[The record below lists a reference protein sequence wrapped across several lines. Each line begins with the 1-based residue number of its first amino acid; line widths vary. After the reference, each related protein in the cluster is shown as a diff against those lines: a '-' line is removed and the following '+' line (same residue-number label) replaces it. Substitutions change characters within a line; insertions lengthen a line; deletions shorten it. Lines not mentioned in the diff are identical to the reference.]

1 MRNLFILFFIFFFYW
16 GFSQESAPKNP
27 RVGLV
32 LSGGGAKG
40 LAHIG
45 VLKTLDSL
53 GVRVDYVAGSSMGA
67 VLGGLYASGYTGKQI
82 DSIISATNF
91 DLLISDDIPRKSKT
105 FYERKN
111 AEKYALSLP
120 FNKFKIHLPS
130 SISRGQNVFNLLSKL
145 TLNVSEIEDFSKLPI
160 PFYCIATNMQ
170 TGQEVVLDRGNLA
183 QAIAASSALPTLYQP
198 VRLNNKVLM
207 DGGIVNNYPIKGL
220 ESKDLDIIIG
230 VDVQDELL
238 EIKDLESVSNILMQ
252 INNFREVKDMTGKV
266 DLTDIYIRPDV
277 SDYSIVSF
285 KESIKIIQKGQKATL
300 PHIKALKKI
309 AQSQNF
315 TKRKRQTSTSNF
327 DEIKIND
334 ISISGLKKYTSSYV
348 KGKLRFRPGETI
360 SFDNFSKGV
369 NNLVATNNFD
379 SFLYKFLPTD
389 KGYNFSAKA
398 EEAKNTTFI
407 KFGVHYDQLYK
418 SAALINLTKKQ
429 LLLKND
435 VLSLDIILGDNTRYN
450 FDYYI
455 DKGFY
460 WSVGFNSKYI
470 GFNNFT
476 DPAGL
481 INEDVYPEIDKIQMS
496 FREFTH
502 QFFVETLIKKDLA
515 IKIGVELKD
524 LEITS
529 NDNIFLNFF
538 DTPKYKFE
546 DEGFY
551 SLFGSL
557 KVDTIDNKFFP
568 TSGFLF
574 EGDFKLY
581 FASSDFRSDINE
593 FSIVK
598 SQISKAFK
606 ISNKLSM
613 SIDIEGGAK
622 VGNNDNKALH
632 FGLGGYGYDY
642 FNNYSTFYGYDY
654 FSLNGNSFV
663 KIASTIDYEFTNN
676 HHFNFSA
683 NFANIGDD
691 LFLRNEWANSPS
703 YGGYAVGYG
712 LETIF
717 GPIELKYNW
726 SSETNNSGFYV
737 NVGYWF

>member
-1 MRNLFILFFIFFFYW
+1 MRNLFILFFVFFFHW
-16 GFSQESAPKNP
+16 SSSQEPELKNP

-53 GVRVDYVAGSSMGA
+53 GVRIDYIAGTSMGA
-67 VLGGLYASGYTGKQI
+67 VVGGLYSAGYTGKQL
-82 DSIISATNF
+82 DSIITATNF
-91 DLLISDDIPRKSKT
+91 DLLITDGIPRKSKT

-120 FNKFKIHLPS
+120 FDNFKIQLPS

-145 TLNVSEIEDFSKLPI
+145 TLDVSGIDDFSKLPI

-198 VRLNNKVLM
+198 VRLDNKVLM
-207 DGGIVNNYPIKGL
+207 DGGIVNNYPIEGL
-220 ESKDLDIIIG
+220 ESKGLDIIIG
-230 VDVQDELL
+230 VDVQDDLL
-238 EIKDLESVSNILMQ
+238 EIRELGSVSNILMQ
-252 INNFREVKDMTGKV
+252 INNFREVKDMRGKT
-266 DLTDIYIRPDV
+266 DLTDIYIRPNV
-277 SDYSIVSF
+277 TGYSMVSF
-285 KESIKIIQKGQKATL
+285 EDGGKIMQRGEVAAYPKIEE
-300 PHIKALKKI
+300 LKKI
-309 AQSQNF
+309 AKAQNF
-315 TKRKRQTSTSNF
+315 TKTEASIPEI

-334 ISISGLKKYTSSYV
+334 ISISGLEKYTPSYV
-348 KGKLRFRPGETI
+348 RGKLRFRTGETI
-360 SFDNFSKGV
+360 SFEDFSKGV
-369 NNLVATNNFD
+369 SNLVATNNFD
-379 SFLYKFLPTD
+379 SFLYKFSPAGQ
-389 KGYNFSAKA
+389 GYNLNAKVT
-398 EEAKNTTFI
+398 EAKNTTFI

-418 SAALINLTKKQ
+418 SAALVNLTKKQ
-429 LLLKND
+429 LIFKND
-435 VLSLDIILGDNTRYN
+435 VLSLDLILGDNTRYN

-460 WSVGFNSKYI
+460 WSVGINSKYI
-470 GFNNFT
+470 GFKNHTN
-476 DPAGL
+476 PAGI
-481 INEDVYPEIDKIQMS
+481 INENMYPEVDKIQMNFS
-496 FREFTH
+496 EFTH
-502 QFFVETLIKKDLA
+502 QIFAETLIKKDLA
-515 IKIGVELKD
+515 LKIGVELKD
-524 LEITS
+524 LKITT
-529 NDNIFLNFF
+529 NDNVFLTVF
-538 DTPKYKFE
+538 DTSEYRIE
-546 DEGFY
+546 DGEFY

-557 KVDTIDNKFFP
+557 KIDTIDNKFFP

-574 EGDFKLY
+574 EGNFKFY
-581 FASSDFRSDINE
+581 FASSDFRDDFNE
-593 FSIVK
+593 LTIFK

-606 ISNKLSM
+606 IADKLSM
-613 SIDIEGGAK
+613 SVGTEGGFK
-622 VGNNDNKALH
+622 VGNSETKALH
-632 FGLGGYGYDY
+632 FGLGGYGSEY

-663 KIASTIDYEFTNN
+663 KVTSTIDYEFTHN

-691 LFLRNEWANSPS
+691 IFLNSEWFESPS
-703 YGGYAVGYG
+703 YGGYSIGYG

-726 SSETNNSGFYV
+726 SGESNESGFYV

>member
-16 GFSQESAPKNP
+16 GFSQESAPKTP

-40 LAHIG
+40 LAHVG

-53 GVRVDYVAGSSMGA
+53 GVRVDYVAGTSMGA
-67 VLGGLYASGYTGKQI
+67 VVGGLYASGYTGKQI

-91 DLLISDDIPRKSKT
+91 DLLISDDIPRNTKT

-111 AEKYALSLP
+111 AEKYAFSLP
-120 FNKFKIHLPS
+120 FDKFKIHLPS
-130 SISRGQNVFNLLSKL
+130 SISRGQNAFNLLSKL
-145 TLNVSEIEDFSKLPI
+145 TLNVSAIEDFSKLPI

-183 QAIAASSALPTLYQP
+183 QSIAASSALPTLYQP
-198 VRLNNKVLM
+198 VRLNNKLLM

-238 EIKDLESVSNILMQ
+238 EIKDLESVSNILIQ

-266 DLTDIYIRPDV
+266 DLTDIYIKPDV

-285 KESIKIIQKGQKATL
+285 KESIKIIQKGQKSTL
-300 PHIKALKKI
+300 PHVQAFKKI

-327 DEIKIND
+327 DKIKIND

-360 SFDNFSKGV
+360 SFENFSKGV

-379 SFLYKFLPTD
+379 SFLYKFIPTD

-407 KFGVHYDQLYK
+407 KFGVHFDQLYK

-515 IKIGVELKD
+515 IKIGVEFKD
-524 LEITS
+524 LKINT
-529 NDNIFLNFF
+529 NDNVFLNFF

-546 DEGFY
+546 DKGFY

-581 FASSDFRSDINE
+581 FASSDFRSDFNE

-598 SQISKAFK
+598 SQISKAFR
-606 ISNKLSM
+606 IANKLSM
-613 SIDIEGGAK
+613 SIGAEGGVK
-622 VGNNDNKALH
+622 VGNSDNKALH
-632 FGLGGYGYDY
+632 FGLGGYGSNY

-654 FSLNGNSFV
+654 FSLNGNSFL
-663 KIASTIDYEFTNN
+663 KIASTIDYEFTEN

-691 LFLRNEWANSPS
+691 LFLSSEWANSPS

-717 GPIELKYNW
+717 GPIEIKYNW
-726 SSETNNSGFYV
+726 SSETNNSGFYI

>member
-1 MRNLFILFFIFFFYW
+1 MRNPLILFFIFFFHL
-16 GFSQESAPKNP
+16 GFSQESQPDNPK
-27 RVGLV
+27 VGLV

-53 GVRVDYVAGSSMGA
+53 GVRVDYIAGTSTGA
-67 VLGGLYASGYTGKQI
+67 VIGGLYASGYSGKQL
-82 DSIISATNF
+82 DSIVSSTNF
-91 DLLISDDIPRKSKT
+91 DLLISDEVPRESKT

-111 AEKYALSLP
+111 AEKYTLSLP
-120 FNKFKIHLPS
+120 FDNFKIHLPS
-130 SISRGQNVFNLLSKL
+130 SISRGQNVLNLLSEL
-145 TLNVSEIEDFSKLPI
+145 TLHVSGVEDFSKLPI
-160 PFYCIATNMQ
+160 PFYCVATDMLI
-170 TGQEVVLDRGNLA
+170 GEEVILDRGNLA
-183 QAIAASSALPTLYQP
+183 QAIAASSALPTLFQP
-198 VRLNNKVLM
+198 QILDDKLLM
-207 DGGIVNNYPIKGL
+207 DGGIVDNYPIRGL
-220 ESKDLDIIIG
+220 KSKDLDIIIG
-230 VDVQDELL
+230 VDVQSNLL
-238 EIKDLESVSNILMQ
+238 SIEQLESVSNILIQ
-252 INNFREVKDMTGKV
+252 INNFSAAKEMIGKPE
-266 DLTDIYIRPDV
+266 LTDIYIKPDV
-277 SDYSIVSF
+277 KKYSVVDFENSLKIMQEGH
-285 KESIKIIQKGQKATL
+285 KETNKYLDQLKSIAE
-300 PHIKALKKI
+300 
-309 AQSQNF
+309 AQGF
-315 TKRKRQTSTSNF
+315 TKTERKIPNF
-327 DEIKIND
+327 NEIKIND
-334 ISISGLKKYTSSYV
+334 ISISGLEKYTSSYIR
-348 KGKLRFRPGETI
+348 GKLRFRSGETI
-360 SFDNFSKGV
+360 SFDDFGKGV

-379 SFLYKFLPTD
+379 SFLYKFSPD
-389 KGYNFSAKA
+389 GEGYIFSAKVT
-398 EEAKNTTFI
+398 EAKTTTFI

-418 SAALINLTKKQ
+418 SAALLNLTKKQ

-481 INEDVYPEIDKIQMS
+481 INEDVYPEIDKIQTS

-524 LEITS
+524 LKITT
-529 NDNIFLNFF
+529 NDNVFLSFF

-568 TSGFLF
+568 TSGFLL

-581 FASSDFRSDINE
+581 FASSDFRSDFNE

-606 ISNKLSM
+606 IANKLSM
-613 SIDIEGGAK
+613 NIGAEGGFK
-622 VGNNDNKALH
+622 VGNNDSKALH
-632 FGLGGYGYDY
+632 FGLGGYGSNY
-642 FNNYSTFYGYDY
+642 FNNYSSFYGYDY
-654 FSLNGNSFV
+654 FSLNGNSFI
-663 KIASTIDYEFTNN
+663 KIASTVDYEFTNN

-691 LFLRNEWANSPS
+691 LFLSSEWANSPS
-703 YGGYAVGYG
+703 YGGYSVGYG

-726 SSETNNSGFYV
+726 SAESNESGFYV

>member
-1 MRNLFILFFIFFFYW
+1 MRNLLILFFSFFFYW
-16 GFSQESAPKNP
+16 SFSQESAPKNP

-40 LAHIG
+40 LAHVG

-53 GVRVDYVAGSSMGA
+53 GVRVDYVAGTSMGA
-67 VLGGLYASGYTGKQI
+67 VVGGLYASGYTGKQI

-91 DLLISDDIPRKSKT
+91 DLLISDDVPRKSKT

-145 TLNVSEIEDFSKLPI
+145 TLNVSAIEDFSKLPI

-198 VRLNNKVLM
+198 VKLNNKLLM

-220 ESKDLDIIIG
+220 KSKNLDIIIG

-266 DLTDIYIRPDV
+266 DLTDVYIKPDV

-285 KESIKIIQKGQKATL
+285 KNGIKIIQKGQIAAL
-300 PHIKALKKI
+300 PHAEALKKI
-309 AQSQNF
+309 AKAQNF
-315 TKRKRQTSTSNF
+315 IKKQASISNF
-327 DEIKIND
+327 DEIKINN

-348 KGKLRFRPGETI
+348 KGKLRFRSGETI
-360 SFDNFSKGV
+360 SFDDFSKGV

-379 SFLYKFLPTD
+379 SFLYKFLPTNQ
-389 KGYNFSAKA
+389 GYNFSAKV

-429 LLLKND
+429 LFLKND
-435 VLSLDIILGDNTRYN
+435 VISLDLIFGDNTRYN

-470 GFNNFT
+470 GFNNLT

-481 INEDVYPEIDKIQMS
+481 INEDVYPEIDKIQMN

-524 LEITS
+524 LKITT
-529 NDNIFLNFF
+529 NDNAFLTVF
-538 DTPKYKFE
+538 DTPEYKFE
-546 DEGFY
+546 DGGFY
-551 SLFGSL
+551 SIFGSL
-557 KVDTIDNKFFP
+557 KIDTIDNKFFP

-581 FASSDFRSDINE
+581 VASSDLRRDFNE

-606 ISNKLSM
+606 IADKLSM
-613 SIDIEGGAK
+613 NIGAEGGFK
-622 VGNNDNKALH
+622 VGNSDSKALH
-632 FGLGGYGYDY
+632 FGLGGYGVNY

-663 KIASTIDYEFTNN
+663 KIASTIDYEFINK

-691 LFLRNEWANSPS
+691 IFLNNEWIDSPS
-703 YGGYAVGYG
+703 YGGYSVGYG

-726 SSETNNSGFYV
+726 SSESNNSVFFV
-737 NVGYWF
+737 NVGYYF